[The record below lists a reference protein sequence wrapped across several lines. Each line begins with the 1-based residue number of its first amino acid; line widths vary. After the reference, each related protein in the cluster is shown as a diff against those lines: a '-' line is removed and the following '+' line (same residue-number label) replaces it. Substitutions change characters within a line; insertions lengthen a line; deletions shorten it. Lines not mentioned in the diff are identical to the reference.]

1 MTNVSRL
8 GSSTSYGQANY
19 LQDSTKQPSQPV
31 SGPVSKVAAL
41 AELAC
46 PWLAISVNL
55 SSTHSVNF
63 LPMMIVFMSY
73 DKLQAS
79 LCMSY
84 VYCSRET

>member
-19 LQDSTKQPSQPV
+19 LQDSTKQAADQCCEW
-31 SGPVSKVAAL
+31 GLVSKVAAL

-55 SSTHSVNF
+55 SSKHS
-63 LPMMIVFMSY
+63 LRQLSP
-73 DKLQAS
+73 DDDCLHE
-79 LCMSY
+79 L
-84 VYCSRET
+84 

>member
-19 LQDSTKQPSQPV
+19 LQDSTKQAATLPV

-46 PWLAISVNL
+46 PWLL
-55 SSTHSVNF
+55 S
-63 LPMMIVFMSY
+63 
-73 DKLQAS
+73 Q
-79 LCMSY
+79 
-84 VYCSRET
+84 

>member
-19 LQDSTKQPSQPV
+19 LQDSTQQPV
-31 SGPVSKVAAL
+31 SKSCCLSL
-41 AELAC
+41 AGLSMA
-46 PWLAISVNL
+46 AISMNL

-84 VYCSRET
+84 VNCSQET

>member
-19 LQDSTKQPSQPV
+19 LQDSSKQAATLPV

-55 SSTHSVNF
+55 SSKHS
-63 LPMMIVFMSY
+63 LRQLSP
-73 DKLQAS
+73 DDDCLHE
-79 LCMSY
+79 L
-84 VYCSRET
+84 

>member
-1 MTNVSRL
+1 M
-8 GSSTSYGQANY
+8 A
-19 LQDSTKQPSQPV
+19 
-31 SGPVSKVAAL
+31 
-41 AELAC
+41 
-46 PWLAISVNL
+46 AISVNL